1 MELNPGDAGWK
12 PKAGA
17 PSHTGV
23 HWQAYPVTALC
34 SLTGLQHATSVE
46 ENLELLT
53 ATYLKAEITV

>member
-34 SLTGLQHATSVE
+34 SLTGFQHATSVE

-53 ATYLKAEITV
+53 ATY